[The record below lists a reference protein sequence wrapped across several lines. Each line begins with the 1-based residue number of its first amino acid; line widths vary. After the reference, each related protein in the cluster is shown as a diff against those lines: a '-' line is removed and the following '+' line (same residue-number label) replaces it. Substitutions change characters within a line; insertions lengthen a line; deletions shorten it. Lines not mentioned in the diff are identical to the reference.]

1 MLKFNQKKFRNTNF
15 VTIIHNFHTIE
26 LAIDVLRESNTN
38 LRLITKITSD
48 CPLELNFVSV
58 TNSKGRDHRIFQ
70 FDDHNGGLGRR

>member
-15 VTIIHNFHTIE
+15 VTIIHNFHIIE

-38 LRLITKITSD
+38 LHLITKITYD

-58 TNSKGRDHRIFQ
+58 TV
-70 FDDHNGGLGRR
+70 